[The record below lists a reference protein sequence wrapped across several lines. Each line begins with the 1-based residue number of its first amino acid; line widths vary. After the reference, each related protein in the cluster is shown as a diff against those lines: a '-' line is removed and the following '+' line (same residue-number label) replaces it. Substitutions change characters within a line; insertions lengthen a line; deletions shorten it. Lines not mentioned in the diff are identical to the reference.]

1 MTGKKILGLDPGK
14 TTGYALI
21 ELQENPRR
29 IIPTQFFGNTK
40 DMTLVDIRE
49 LIEEADYLVYEGW
62 RTFKKHAQ
70 TGRLNFQTVPAE
82 QVIGSLKTLL
92 RLRKTPYIL
101 HENLSGLLP
110 VGYGY
115 ANMDYIPGK
124 TGLHWQSAL
133 AHAVHYAV
141 DKLKWPPVGVSL
153 A

>member
-1 MTGKKILGLDPGK
+1 MGKKILGIDPGV

-29 IIPTQFFGNTK
+29 IIPTKFFGNTK

-49 LIEEADYLVYEGW
+49 LIEEADYIVYEGW

-92 RLRKTPYIL
+92 RLRKTGYTV
-101 HENLSGLLP
+101 HENLSGLKP

-115 ANMDYIPGK
+115 ANMKYVPGK
-124 TGLHWQSAL
+124 KGMHWQDAL
-133 AHAVHYAV
+133 SHATYFAV
-141 DKLKWPPVGVSL
+141 NNLKWPPVIADPS
-153 A
+153 